1 MAASKVKARQL
12 ITFQIDSN
20 VTDKLRTLAAASDVS
35 VSYLIRKAIKE
46 KYNEINNM

>member
-1 MAASKVKARQL
+1 MAASKTRQL

-46 KYNEINNM
+46 KYEIINS